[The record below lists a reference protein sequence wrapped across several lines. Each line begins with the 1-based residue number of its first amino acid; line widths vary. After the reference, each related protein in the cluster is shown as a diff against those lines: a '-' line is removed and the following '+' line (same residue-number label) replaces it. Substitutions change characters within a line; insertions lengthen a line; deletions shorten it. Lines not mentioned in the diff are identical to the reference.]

1 MNTPRSRE
9 GNLVRYL
16 VYFVVFVFTALA
28 DNLAIK
34 SPSISIWNVIL
45 FLVLA
50 AMCLLFYIYRYNREQ
65 RFFDS
70 RFNIPW
76 LSSFNLNLL

>member
-9 GNLVRYL
+9 GNFVRYL

-50 AMCLLFYIYRYNREQ
+50 GHVPAFLHLPLQ
-65 RFFDS
+65 
-70 RFNIPW
+70 P
-76 LSSFNLNLL
+76 